1 MVNKMKFNKEKY
13 DNYVKILQE
22 ELVPAMGCT
31 EPIAIAYC
39 AALVKKTLGNI
50 PNKIIIKVSG
60 NIIKNVKSVIVPHT
74 NGMYGIDSAACIGL
88 LAGNPNVE
96 LQVIS
101 NVREEDIEKLP
112 DFKKNLDVTIEN
124 VDNEHI
130 LYIEIIGYLN
140 DDYARVII
148 QDSHTHVYLIEKNNV
163 ILVKNEK
170 ELKTNVQNIDKSLLN
185 IEDIVEFAKIVN
197 LDDVKST
204 LDRQISYNI
213 AIAEEGLKNNYG
225 ANIGKTIIKICN
237 DDIVGY
243 CKALA
248 ASASDARMN
257 GCDMPVVINSGSGN
271 QGLTASIPVIAYAR
285 KKDIDQEKLYRALVV
300 SNLCTIHIKNQ
311 IGKLSA
317 YCGVVIAGAA
327 SGAGVAYLE
336 GGGFTEVAHTL
347 VNALAII
354 SGVVCDGA
362 KSSCAAKIA
371 SSVEAGFLGYYM
383 FKEGNQFYGGD
394 GIIKKGVENTIK
406 AVGELARV
414 GMCSTDKEIIQ
425 LMIND

>member
-1 MVNKMKFNKEKY
+1 MFNKEKY
-13 DNYVKILQE
+13 ENYVKILHE

-31 EPIAIAYC
+31 EPISIAYC

-88 LAGNPNVE
+88 LAGNPDVE

-170 ELKTNVQNIDKSLLN
+170 ELKTN
-185 IEDIVEFAKIVN
+185 A
-197 LDDVKST
+197 
-204 LDRQISYNI
+204 
-213 AIAEEGLKNNYG
+213 
-225 ANIGKTIIKICN
+225 C
-237 DDIVGY
+237 
-243 CKALA
+243 C
-248 ASASDARMN
+248 
-257 GCDMPVVINSGSGN
+257 
-271 QGLTASIPVIAYAR
+271 
-285 KKDIDQEKLYRALVV
+285 
-300 SNLCTIHIKNQ
+300 
-311 IGKLSA
+311 
-317 YCGVVIAGAA
+317 
-327 SGAGVAYLE
+327 
-336 GGGFTEVAHTL
+336 
-347 VNALAII
+347 
-354 SGVVCDGA
+354 
-362 KSSCAAKIA
+362 
-371 SSVEAGFLGYYM
+371 
-383 FKEGNQFYGGD
+383 
-394 GIIKKGVENTIK
+394 
-406 AVGELARV
+406 
-414 GMCSTDKEIIQ
+414 
-425 LMIND
+425 